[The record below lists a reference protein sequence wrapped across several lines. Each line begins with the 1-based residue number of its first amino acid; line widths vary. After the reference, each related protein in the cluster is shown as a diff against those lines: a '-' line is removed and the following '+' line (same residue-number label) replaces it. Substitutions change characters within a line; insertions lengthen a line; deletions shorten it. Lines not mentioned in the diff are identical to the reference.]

1 VAVEDFERARVHAY
15 FRRITSHF
23 AVDRRPSAVL
33 VTHLLADRPLF
44 IGAVSRLSTL
54 VAVLPKPKSINPR
67 ALHEISQTV
76 PCDALDRQRLA
87 QGGQLTGY
95 LESRAAGQDLVL
107 PDVGG
112 YFAPA
117 LEDACARFSGRILGV
132 VEDTENGVRR
142 YLEHGKLPCPVFSVA
157 RSPLKDPEDYLVGQS
172 VVFSA
177 EALLRGRGDILHGR
191 QACVIGFG
199 KIGSSVART
208 LHAKHVQV
216 TIYDTDA
223 VRMTQA
229 LAQGFRTA
237 ASSAAAVTGAGVVIC
252 ATGNLALRADDFA
265 HLPNGAYIAS
275 VTSADDELELA
286 GLDELYER
294 SPAGDHITRYATT
307 GHYFYVLNEG
317 NAVNFLHG
325 ASVGAFIYLIQAEI
339 LAATAA
345 IADSHLEPGLHE
357 CDDGTRKFIA
367 ATWLQVFNGA
377 S

>member
-15 FRRITSHF
+15 FRRITRHF
-23 AVDRRPSAVL
+23 MVDRRPSTVL

-54 VAVLPKPKSINPR
+54 AAVLPKPKSIDPV
-67 ALHEISQTV
+67 ALHEISQMV
-76 PCDALDRQRLA
+76 LCDALDRQRLA
-87 QGGQLTGY
+87 EAGQLVGY
-95 LESRAAGQDLVL
+95 LESRAAGRDLVL
-107 PDVGG
+107 LDVGG

-117 LEDACARFSGRILGV
+117 LEDACARFTGRILGV
-132 VEDTENGVRR
+132 VEDTENGLRR
-142 YLEHGKLPCPVFSVA
+142 YLEHDKLPCPVFSVA

-177 EALLRGRGDILHGR
+177 EALLRGRGDILHGH

-199 KIGSSVART
+199 KIGSSVARM
-208 LHAKHVQV
+208 LHTKHVQV
-216 TIYDTDA
+216 TVYDTDA

-237 ASSAAAVTGAGVVIC
+237 ASSADAVTGAGVVVC

-265 HLPNGAYIAS
+265 RLANGAYVAS

-286 GLDELYER
+286 GLDMLYER
-294 SPAGDHITRYATT
+294 SLAGDHITRYSTT

-317 NAVNFLHG
+317 NAINFVHG
-325 ASVGAFIYLIQAEI
+325 ASVGAFIYLVQAEI

-345 IADSHLEPGLHE
+345 LADGNLEPGLHE
-357 CDDGTRKFIA
+357 CDDNTRKFIA

-377 S
+377 P